1 MPAGS
6 DDVVILNAGLTVN
19 ESAFVVFP
27 PPLSV
32 NRTVKAAVPVA
43 EGVPVIVPL
52 DAARFNP
59 WGSDP
64 IDIDQ
69 VTGETAPDTV
79 RVAEYSEPTVALANV
94 SVVTTGLELTTIC
107 SGCVSVSPA
116 PSSTLA
122 VNGNVPFFDGI
133 PVMVPLLFSEIPS
146 GSAPADT
153 DHA

>member
-1 MPAGS
+1 M
-6 DDVVILNAGLTVN
+6 VILNAGLTVSD
-19 ESAFVVFP
+19 SAFVVVP
-27 PPLSV
+27 PPLSA

-43 EGVPVIVPL
+43 EGVPVMVPV
-52 DAARFNP
+52 DAPRLNP

-69 VTGETAPDTV
+69 VTWETAPDTV

-94 SVVTTGLELTTIC
+94 SVVIIGLELTTIC

-116 PSSTLA
+116 PSSTLT
-122 VNGNVPFFDGI
+122 VNGNVPFWDGI
-133 PVMVPLLFSEIPS
+133 PVMVPLLVSEIPS
-146 GSAPADT
+146 GSTPADT

>member
-6 DDVVILNAGLTVN
+6 EDVVILNGGLTVN
-19 ESAFVVFP
+19 DSAFVVLP
-27 PPLSV
+27 PPLSA

-43 EGVPVIVPL
+43 EGVPVMVPV
-52 DAARFNP
+52 DAPRFNP

-69 VTGETAPDTV
+69 ATGEAAPDTV

-94 SVVTTGLELTTIC
+94 SVVITGLELTSIC

-133 PVMVPLLFSEIPS
+133 PVMVPPLLSETPS